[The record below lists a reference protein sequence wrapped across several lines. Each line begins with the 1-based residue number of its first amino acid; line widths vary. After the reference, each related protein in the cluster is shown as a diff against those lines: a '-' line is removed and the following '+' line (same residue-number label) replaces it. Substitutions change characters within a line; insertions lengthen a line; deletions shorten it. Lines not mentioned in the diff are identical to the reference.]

1 MQQGKARLNSGKV
14 ISTRC
19 NGLIPAEHDFHATAG
34 QPSFIQDNDF
44 FMGRLQLHSLRA
56 AALRHAEPAAAVQIR
71 QSAFLPEAGWEFQF
85 TSGSHGGKKYKQHP
99 VPAVFQKSQERNR
112 IPRCFQNP
120 DGGFTPTE
128 KQRC

>member
-1 MQQGKARLNSGKV
+1 MQPGKARLNSGKV

-44 FMGRLQLHSLRA
+44 FMGRLQLHSLCA

-85 TSGSHGGKKYKQHP
+85 TSRSLRNGTAFPG
-99 VPAVFQKSQERNR
+99 VFR
-112 IPRCFQNP
+112 IRT
-120 DGGFTPTE
+120 GGFTPTE